1 MECCNSK
8 NSHKGFVITCN
19 ECGKTGKPVKRKTL
33 EHLLKEGRVSLVR
46 DTQYYFCSTP
56 HCNVVYFS
64 RNSDTF
70 YKTDLKV
77 RVGLKETEEPIP
89 VCYCFGYTKKMITD
103 DFFKNDRSTI
113 QGEITK
119 KVKQGICR
127 CEVTNPQGTCC
138 LGNVAQ
144 VLKMIGIPS

>member
-1 MECCNSK
+1 MECCTGK
-8 NSHKGFVITCN
+8 NSQRRFTGECIA
-19 ECGKTGKPVKRKTL
+19 CGKIGNPVKKKTL
-33 EHLLKEGRVSLVR
+33 EHLLKEDRISLVR
-46 DTQYYFCSTP
+46 DTQYYFCQTQY
-56 HCNVVYFS
+56 CDVVYFS

-70 YKTDLKV
+70 YKADLKV
-77 RVGLKETEEPIP
+77 RVGLKETEYPIA
-89 VCYCFGYTKKMITD
+89 VCYCFGYTKKMIVE
-103 DFFKNDRSTI
+103 DFFKNGRSTI

-127 CEVTNPQGTCC
+127 CEVTNPQGACC

>member
-1 MECCNSK
+1 
-8 NSHKGFVITCN
+8 
-19 ECGKTGKPVKRKTL
+19 
-33 EHLLKEGRVSLVR
+33 
-46 DTQYYFCSTP
+46 
-56 HCNVVYFS
+56 
-64 RNSDTF
+64 

-77 RVGLKETEEPIP
+77 RVGLKETEEPMP
-89 VCYCFGYTKKMITD
+89 VCYCFGYTKKMIMN

-113 QGEITK
+113 QEEITK

-144 VLKMIGIPS
+144 VIKSVG